1 MKLPMPPIWT
11 DAANA
16 LAEVL
21 EAENAALRARDF
33 AAAAVLLPVKRAAL
47 ARMDVALTIG
57 PKHEI
62 RDAAGRLDLLAQ
74 QNRKLLADGI
84 GIQAQVLRII
94 AGAVRAASAAGYGP
108 GGESAPGVGG
118 YALSAKA

>member
-1 MKLPMPPIWT
+1 MKHVLPPSWA

-21 EAENAALRARDF
+21 EAENDALRATDF
-33 AAAAVLLPVKRAAL
+33 AAAAVLLPLKRAAIERMEL
-47 ARMDVALTIG
+47 AEPVA

-62 RDAAGRLDLLAQ
+62 RNAAGRLDRLAE
-74 QNRKLLADGI
+74 QNRNLLADGI
-84 GIQAQVLRII
+84 GIQGQVLRII
-94 AGAVRAASAAGYGP
+94 ASAIRAASAAGYGP
-108 GGESAPGVGG
+108 SGEAVTGVGG